1 MYEAVNEVYKVL
13 IPVHEAN
20 RDAKKLAT
28 IHGKLQEAFSKIVH
42 QVNALLTRSPL
53 HTRSSSANTECTR
66 SRQKCVFPMFL
77 VHCCCWLFMINKR
90 PLLCCKNLLVGFN
103 SESPL
108 TPLD

>member
-77 VHCCCWLFMINKR
+77 VHC
-90 PLLCCKNLLVGFN
+90 
-103 SESPL
+103 
-108 TPLD
+108 